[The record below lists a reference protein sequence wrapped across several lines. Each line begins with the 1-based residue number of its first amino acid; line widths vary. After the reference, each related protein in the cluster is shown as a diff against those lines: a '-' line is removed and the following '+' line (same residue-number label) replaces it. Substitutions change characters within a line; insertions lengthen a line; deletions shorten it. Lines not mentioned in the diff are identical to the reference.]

1 MRNIHVENNKK
12 VNEFLSVSRAK
23 LLQGRQMIITFG
35 HTKGGVGKSLLAW
48 HTAIAMDIPVVD
60 LDFQKTLV
68 FSNSLRKQSG
78 LKPVDIIHIDS
89 DEQFI
94 QMFETWPDDKNI
106 IIDVGGFDM
115 SINRIAL
122 MISDIVITPAIDRV
136 TEMAGLSKF
145 HEIITDISDRIETAD
160 IRTRVL
166 LNDVSPHAKDFS
178 VFDEMIYGFDR
189 YTRMKSIIAHRADY
203 YNAMKEGKGVTE
215 LGDCKAKTEI
225 KKLIKEIK
233 KIGKEL

>member
-1 MRNIHVENNKK
+1 
-12 VNEFLSVSRAK
+12 
-23 LLQGRQMIITFG
+23 MIITFG

-68 FSNSLRKQSG
+68 FSNSLRKQAG
-78 LKPVDIIHIDS
+78 LKPVEIIHIDN

-94 QMFETWPDDKNI
+94 EMFNEWPEDQDI

-122 MISDIVITPAIDRV
+122 IISDLIITPAIDRV

-145 HEIITDISDRIETAD
+145 HEIITEISETVEVAD
-160 IRTRVL
+160 IRTLVL
-166 LNDVSPHAKDFS
+166 LNELNPNSKDIK
-178 VFDEMIYGFDR
+178 VLEELVEDFDR
-189 YTRMKSIIAHRADY
+189 FDIMHSRICHRADF
-203 YNAMKEGKGVTE
+203 YNTMKEGKGVTE
-215 LGDCKAKTEI
+215 LTKGKAKSEL
-225 KKLIKEIK
+225 KNLIKEIK
-233 KIGKEL
+233 KIKKRGSRCLRRNLMSMH

>member
-1 MRNIHVENNKK
+1 
-12 VNEFLSVSRAK
+12 
-23 LLQGRQMIITFG
+23 MIITFG

-48 HTAIAMDIPVVD
+48 HTAIAMGVPVVD

-94 QMFETWPDDKNI
+94 KMFDEWPEDKNI

-122 MISDIVITPAIDRV
+122 LISDIIITPAIDRV

-145 HEIITDISDRIETAD
+145 HEIINDISDKIDGAD
-160 IRTRVL
+160 IHTRVL
-166 LNDVSPHAKDFS
+166 LNDVGPHARDFT
-178 VFDEMIYGFDR
+178 VFDEMIEGFDR
-189 YTRMKSIIAHRADY
+189 YSRMNSVVCHRADF

-215 LGDCKAKTEI
+215 LSKSKAKDEL
-225 KKLIKEIK
+225 KALIKEIK
-233 KIGKEL
+233 KIGKEM